1 MTSRWLLVGIISQAV
16 ILDAILHNAVYG
28 LFILLAG
35 WGFWGNFVVD
45 DEPVFFLM
53 TFIAL
58 FGGLIAGLAVKPA
71 WGAFVEE
78 RAKKLE
84 LPSGKK
90 YIAPF
95 INYAWL
101 WKFSRGRGYF
111 LLGVFLGFVGIIIDH
126 MIRKIN
132 SEVKV

>member
-28 LFILLAG
+28 LAIFLFG
-35 WGFWGNFVVD
+35 RGFWD

-58 FGGLIAGLAVKPA
+58 FGSLIAGLAIRPA
-71 WGAFVEE
+71 WGIFVEG

-84 LPSGKK
+84 LPSEKK

-101 WKFSRGRGYF
+101 WKFSRGKGYF
-111 LLGVFLGFVGIIIDH
+111 LLGVFLGFVGIIIAH
-126 MIRKIN
+126 RIRN
-132 SEVKV
+132 RRVE

>member
-28 LFILLAG
+28 LAIFLFG
-35 WGFWGNFVVD
+35 RGFWD

-58 FGGLIAGLAVKPA
+58 FGSLIAGLAIRPA
-71 WGAFVEE
+71 WGIFVEG

-84 LPSGKK
+84 LPSEKK

-101 WKFSRGRGYF
+101 WKFSRGKGYF
-111 LLGVFLGFVGIIIDH
+111 LLGVFLGFVGIIIAH
-126 MIRKIN
+126 RIRN
-132 SEVKV
+132 RRVK

>member
-1 MTSRWLLVGIISQAV
+1 MTSRGLLVGIISQAV

-28 LFILLAG
+28 LAIFLFG
-35 WGFWGNFVVD
+35 RGFWD

-58 FGGLIAGLAVKPA
+58 FGSLIAGLAIRPA
-71 WGAFVEE
+71 WGIFVEG

-84 LPSGKK
+84 LPSEKK

-101 WKFSRGRGYF
+101 WKFSRGKGYF
-111 LLGVFLGFVGIIIDH
+111 LLGVFLGFVGI
-126 MIRKIN
+126 MIAHRIRN
-132 SEVKV
+132 RRVK

>member
-28 LFILLAG
+28 LAIFLFG
-35 WGFWGNFVVD
+35 RGFWD

-58 FGGLIAGLAVKPA
+58 FGSLIAGLAIRPA
-71 WGAFVEE
+71 WGIFVEG

-84 LPSGKK
+84 LPSEKK

-101 WKFSRGRGYF
+101 WKFSRGKGYF
-111 LLGVFLGFVGIIIDH
+111 LLGVFLGFVGI
-126 MIRKIN
+126 MIAHRIRN
-132 SEVKV
+132 RRVK

>member
-16 ILDAILHNAVYG
+16 IMDALLHNAVYALG
-28 LFILLAG
+28 IGVFG
-35 WGFWGNFVVD
+35 RGFWD

-58 FGGLIAGLAVKPA
+58 FGSLIAGLAIKPA
-71 WGAFVEE
+71 WGIFVEG
-78 RAKKLE
+78 RAKELK

-101 WKFSRGRGYF
+101 WKFSRGKGYF
-111 LLGVFLGFVGIIIDH
+111 LLGVFLGFVGIIIAH
-126 MIRKIN
+126 KMRN
-132 SEVKV
+132 RRVE

>member
-1 MTSRWLLVGIISQAV
+1 M
-16 ILDAILHNAVYG
+16 ILNAILHNAVYALG
-28 LFILLAG
+28 IGVFG
-35 WGFWGNFVVD
+35 RGVWD

-58 FGGLIAGLAVKPA
+58 FGSLIAGLAVRPA
-71 WGAFVEE
+71 WGIFVEG

-111 LLGVFLGFVGIIIDH
+111 LLGVLLGFVGIMIAH
-126 MIRKIN
+126 MIRKRKN
-132 SEVKV
+132 EVEV

>member
-28 LFILLAG
+28 LAIFLFG
-35 WGFWGNFVVD
+35 RGFWD

-58 FGGLIAGLAVKPA
+58 FGSLIAGLAIRPA
-71 WGAFVEE
+71 WGIFVEG

-84 LPSGKK
+84 LPSEKK
-90 YIAPF
+90 YMAPF

-101 WKFSRGRGYF
+101 WKFSRGKGYF
-111 LLGVFLGFVGIIIDH
+111 LLGVFLGFVGI
-126 MIRKIN
+126 MIAHRIRN
-132 SEVKV
+132 RRVK